1 MTAPAV
7 ATKSQAEATSAATAA
22 RPTSKMCRVAGSA
35 STSSTT
41 ELKKLTTVTGVSL
54 MTLAEYLYALKERS
68 IAWRRYLTRTGH
80 CGPTQP
86 TLTPML
92 DMPSNIL
99 IIITRRPGTT
109 TAIDRGLVWRE
120 ERRDRTRT
128 RNLHDISTD
137 HLPPLKLL
145 RHVRLPHQHIL
156 EEFLIIIRL
165 FHYILLFFNYS
176 IFGSQPPTHTHTE
189 AIYFTL
195 T

>member
-1 MTAPAV
+1 MT
-7 ATKSQAEATSAATAA
+7 
-22 RPTSKMCRVAGSA
+22 G
-35 STSSTT
+35 
-41 ELKKLTTVTGVSL
+41 LSL

-68 IAWRRYLTRTGH
+68 KAWRRYLTRTGH
-80 CGPTQP
+80 SGPTQP

-128 RNLHDISTD
+128 RDLHDISAD

-176 IFGSQPPTHTHTE
+176 IFGSQPPTHSHTLRLF
-189 AIYFTL
+189 ISH
-195 T
+195 